1 MMGDHKLTVILYSR
15 KECHLCDDVL
25 KELEELQPEIPHELV
40 VIDIDSE
47 PKLKKDYGLEIPVV
61 VVGPF
66 KLKAPFSAQ
75 ELRVT
80 LAAARDR
87 ERHIEMVEASP
98 KLQQLREQASWNRSD
113 AFSYW
118 FSRHYM
124 LIFNLVV
131 VFYLGGAFLA
141 PVLMK
146 AGWETPANWIYKGYS
161 LVCHQLGFRSFYL
174 FGEQLVYPRAEVHIT
189 GLSTFN
195 QATGMSEGST
205 ASELF
210 KARSYVGNERVGY
223 KIALCQRDVMI
234 YFGILLFGLLFSLS
248 GYRIPPLP
256 WFIWIVIGCIP
267 IAVDGF
273 SQLFSQPPL
282 SFLPLRESTPF
293 LRSLTGFLF
302 GFTTAWFGYPVAEES
317 MVETRKIFQ
326 EKLKRFRQRS

>member
-1 MMGDHKLTVILYSR
+1 MMGDRKLTVILYSR

-25 KELEELQPEIPHELV
+25 QELERLQPEIPHQLV
-40 VIDIDSE
+40 VIDIDTE
-47 PKLKKDYGLEIPVV
+47 PKLKQEYGLEIPVV
-61 VVGPF
+61 AVGPF
-66 KLKAPFSAQ
+66 KLKSPFGAS

-98 KLQQLREQASWNRSD
+98 KLQQVRMQASWNRSD

-118 FSRHYM
+118 FSKHYM
-124 LIFNLVV
+124 LVFNLMV

-174 FGEQLVYPRAEVHIT
+174 FGEQLVYPRAEANVA

-195 QATGMSEGST
+195 QATGMSEGSH
-205 ASELF
+205 ASDLF
-210 KARSYVGNERVGY
+210 KARSYVGNEQVGF

-234 YFGILLFGLLFSLS
+234 YSGILLFGLLFSLS
-248 GYRIPPLP
+248 GYRIPALA
-256 WFIWIVIGCIP
+256 WYIWIVVGCIP
-267 IAVDGF
+267 IGVDGF

-302 GFTTAWFGYPVAEES
+302 GFTTAWFGYPVVEES
-317 MVETRKIFQ
+317 MGETRQTFQ
-326 EKLKRFRQRS
+326 EKLKIFRQRS